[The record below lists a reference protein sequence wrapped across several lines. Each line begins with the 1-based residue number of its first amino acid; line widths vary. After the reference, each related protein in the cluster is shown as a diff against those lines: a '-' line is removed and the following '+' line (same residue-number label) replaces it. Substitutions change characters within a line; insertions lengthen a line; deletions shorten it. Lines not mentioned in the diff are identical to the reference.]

1 MSFRRAARR
10 NLYIGSRENCGVEI
24 PPLRQTQGRNDKF
37 PAKAGRANVF
47 SSTNSLVLYNLP
59 TKHRPAFARSKIVH
73 RGPTQSLMSNPTPT
87 PISKPIVIDAENIQP
102 LDDIDKTLRESF
114 AKDIAE
120 QCNRLDDLAKQLI
133 TVQLAIPGIF
143 ATVLKAVAGD
153 TAVLPVTIVVL
164 LAYAAWFAGLLL
176 TWASLMPKKNV
187 VDRNSLTEINDY
199 FAVNAKRKYDRLKCA
214 SISTFVGIVFAVLS
228 IYIK

>member
-1 MSFRRAARR
+1 M
-10 NLYIGSRENCGVEI
+10 
-24 PPLRQTQGRNDKF
+24 
-37 PAKAGRANVF
+37 
-47 SSTNSLVLYNLP
+47 
-59 TKHRPAFARSKIVH
+59 
-73 RGPTQSLMSNPTPT
+73 
-87 PISKPIVIDAENIQP
+87 
-102 LDDIDKTLRESF
+102 RESF

-120 QCNRLDDLAKQLI
+120 QCNRLDSLAKQLI
-133 TVQLAIPGIF
+133 TAQLAIPGIF